1 MNINSDTNFK
11 VYTPDYI
18 AQEMVD
24 KSLEIYFHG
33 DYSRSRFDNLR
44 CADLSCGTG
53 NLLLPLLQTIMELS
67 KVKLG
72 ECIYNN
78 SWITGYDIDREA
90 LLICKNNILKTL
102 GKYEITDEKINL
114 IETNSLIKEIDE
126 TYDIVLGNPPYF
138 GEKNNKEIFTDMR
151 QYKFGKENYEGKMD
165 YAYFF
170 IAKGIDA
177 LKDGGVLT
185 YITTNYWFKADH
197 AKKLRDKIKK
207 HTTFKY
213 VNNYNKSVFEDAVG
227 QHNVV
232 FTLTKEKHKSRLEV
246 IDDREKYFIDS
257 DKIYNYRDKI
267 ILAKNDDLERL
278 DKVYNGRTHFLGE
291 LLNIN
296 QGIVS
301 GYDRAF
307 VFDSYEEK
315 YSEYLK
321 PFYKNKDIDQY
332 SYSSNKYWILYL
344 DYKVALD
351 KKLAKHMRHHKE
363 RLSRRREVLKS
374 IIKWWELQ
382 WARDEKIFNVPKII
396 GRQRSK
402 INKFSY
408 SEGEFY
414 GSADIYYLTPKK
426 KDINL
431 FYILGYLNS
440 KVFYDWFKYNGK
452 MKGDNVE
459 LYATPLKE
467 TPVYYSKDKSEIA
480 YIEKLVKKQIEHYEE
495 ETQKLID
502 RYFFDLKYGENKM

>member
-1 MNINSDTNFK
+1 VNINSDTNFK
-11 VYTPDYI
+11 VYTPYYI
-18 AQEMVD
+18 AKEMID
-24 KSLEIYFHG
+24 KSLESYFHG
-33 DYSRSRFDNLR
+33 DYSRSKFDNLR

-53 NLLLPLLQTIMELS
+53 NLLLPLLSTIIQFH
-67 KVKLG
+67 KAKLG
-72 ECIYNN
+72 EYTYNK

-90 LLICKNNILKTL
+90 LLICKDNALKILGEYGIS
-102 GKYEITDEKINL
+102 GKKINL
-114 IETNSLIKEIDE
+114 IETNSLIEEIDE
-126 TYDIVLGNPPYF
+126 SYDIVLGNPPYF
-138 GEKNNKEIFTDMR
+138 GEKNNKEIFEDMKK
-151 QYKFGKENYEGKMD
+151 YKFGKANYEGKMD

-177 LKDGGVLT
+177 LKSGGVLT

-197 AKKLRDKIKK
+197 AEKLREKIKNY
-207 HTTFKY
+207 TTFKY
-213 VNNYNKSVFEDAVG
+213 INNYNRSVFEDAVG

-232 FTLTKEKHKSRLEV
+232 FTLTKEKVKGRLEV
-246 IDDREKYFIDS
+246 IDDRQKYCIDS

-267 ILAKNDDLERL
+267 ILAKESDLLRL

-301 GYDRAF
+301 GHDRAF
-307 VFDSYEEK
+307 VFDSYEKK

-351 KKLAKHMRHHKE
+351 KKLSKHLDPYKE
-363 RLSRRREVLKS
+363 RLSKRREVLKS
-374 IIKWWELQ
+374 IINWWELQ
-382 WARDEKIFNVPKII
+382 WSRDEKIFNVPKII

-414 GSADIYYLTPKK
+414 GSADIYYLTPKEK
-426 KDINL
+426 NLNL

-452 MKGDNVE
+452 MKGDNLE

-467 TPVYYSKDKSEIA
+467 TPIYYTKDKGEIA
-480 YIEKLVKKQIEHYEE
+480 YIEKLVKKQIQHYEK

-502 RYFFDLKYGENKM
+502 QYFSDLKYGEK

>member
-11 VYTPDYI
+11 VYTPNCI
-18 AQEMVD
+18 AKEMVN

-33 DYSRSRFDNLR
+33 NYSKYKFDTLR

-53 NLLLPLLQTIMELS
+53 NLLIPLLESIMLLY
-67 KVKLG
+67 KLHLG
-72 ECIYNN
+72 EYIYN
-78 SWITGYDIDREA
+78 SLWITGYDIDKKA
-90 LLICKNNILKTL
+90 LLICNKNLLKML
-102 GKYEITDEKINL
+102 KKYKIIDGKINL
-114 IETNSLIKEIDE
+114 IESNSLMEKIDK
-126 TYDIVLGNPPYF
+126 TYDVILGNPPYF
-138 GEKNNKEIFTDMR
+138 GEKNNKEIFEGMKTN
-151 QYKFGKENYEGKMD
+151 KFGKENYEGKMD
-165 YAYFF
+165 YFYFF
-170 IAKGIDA
+170 IAKGIDS
-177 LKDGGVLT
+177 LRDKGVLT

-207 HTTFKY
+207 NTTFKY
-213 VNNYNKSVFEDAVG
+213 INNYNRSVFEDAIG

-232 FTLTKEKHKSRLEV
+232 FSLKNERMNERLEV
-246 IDDREKYFIDS
+246 INEKEKYYIES

-267 ILAKNDDLERL
+267 ILAKEDDLERL
-278 DKVYNGRTHFLGE
+278 GKIYNGRTHFLGD

-301 GYDRAF
+301 GHDKAF
-307 VFDSYEEK
+307 VFDSYDKE

-332 SYSSNKYWILYL
+332 SYNSNKYWILYL
-344 DYKVALD
+344 DYKVVLD
-351 KKLAKHMRHHKE
+351 KKLSKHLKPYKT
-363 RLSRRREVLKS
+363 RLSRRREVIKS
-374 IIKWWELQ
+374 IINWWELQ
-382 WARDEKIFNVPKII
+382 WSRDEKIFNVPKII

-408 SEGEFY
+408 SESEFY
-414 GSADIYYLTPKK
+414 GSADIYYLTSKEK
-426 KDINL
+426 NINL

-452 MKGDNVE
+452 VKGENLE

-467 TPVYYSKDKSEIA
+467 TPIYYSEDKSQIT
-480 YIEKLVKKQIEHYEE
+480 YIEKLVKKQIKGYEE

-502 RYFFDLKYGENKM
+502 SYFYNLRHIK

>member
-1 MNINSDTNFK
+1 MNINSDTNYK

-18 AQEMVD
+18 AKEMID
-24 KSLEIYFHG
+24 KSLDIYFHG
-33 DYSRSRFDNLR
+33 DYRKYKFDNLR

-53 NLLLPLLQTIMELS
+53 NLLIPLIQTIMELY

-72 ECIYNN
+72 EYCYNN
-78 SWITGYDIDREA
+78 SWITGYDIDEKA
-90 LLICKNNILKTL
+90 LLICKNNVLKML
-102 GKYEITDEKINL
+102 RKYDIKSKNINL
-114 IETNSLIKEIDE
+114 IENNSLLEEIDG

-138 GEKNNKEIFTDMR
+138 GEKNNKEIFTDMKE
-151 QYKFGKENYEGKMD
+151 YKFGKENYEGKMD

-177 LKDGGVLT
+177 LKHGGVLT

-197 AKKLRDKIKK
+197 AKKMREKIKK

-213 VNNYNKSVFEDAVG
+213 INNYNRSLFKDAVG

-232 FTLTKEKHKSRLEV
+232 FTLTKEKIKCRLEV
-246 IDDREKYFIDS
+246 IDDRKKYYIDS

-267 ILAKNDDLERL
+267 ILAKKEDLERL
-278 DKVYNGRTHFLGE
+278 DKMYNGRTHCLGE

-307 VFDSYEEK
+307 VFDSYEKK

-344 DYKVALD
+344 DYKVTLD
-351 KKLAKHMRHHKE
+351 KKLAKHMSPHKK
-363 RLSRRREVLKS
+363 RLSRRREVSKS
-374 IIKWWELQ
+374 IINWWKLQ

-414 GSADIYYLTPKK
+414 GSADIYYLTPKE

-440 KVFYDWFKYNGK
+440 IVFYDWFRYNGK
-452 MKGDNVE
+452 MKGDNLE

-467 TPVYYSKDKSEIA
+467 TPIYYTKDKSEIA
-480 YIEKLVKKQIEHYEE
+480 YIEKLVKNQIKYYEE

-502 RYFFDLKYGENKM
+502 QYFYNSKYGK

>member
-1 MNINSDTNFK
+1 MKINSDTNFK

-18 AQEMVD
+18 AKEMIN
-24 KSLEIYFHG
+24 KSLDIYFNG
-33 DYSRSRFDNLR
+33 DYSRSKFDNLR

-53 NLLLPLLQTIMELS
+53 NLLLPLLNTIIQLY
-67 KVKLG
+67 KAKLG
-72 ECIYNN
+72 EYTYNI
-78 SWITGYDIDREA
+78 SWITGYDIDGEA
-90 LLICKNNILKTL
+90 LLICKNNILKIL
-102 GKYEITDEKINL
+102 EKYEIEDKNINL
-114 IETNSLIKEIDE
+114 IKTNSLMEEIDE
-126 TYDIVLGNPPYF
+126 TYDLVLGNPPYF
-138 GEKNNKEIFTDMR
+138 GEKNNKEIFEDMKK
-151 QYKFGKENYEGKMD
+151 YKFGKENYEGKMD

-197 AKKLRDKIKK
+197 AKKLREKIKK
-207 HTTFKY
+207 YTTFKY
-213 VNNYNKSVFEDAVG
+213 INNYNRSVFEEAAG

-232 FTLTKEKHKSRLEV
+232 FTLRKEKKSGKLEV

-257 DKIYNYRDKI
+257 DKIYNYRDKV
-267 ILAKNDDLERL
+267 ILAKEEDLERL
-278 DKVYNGRTHFLGE
+278 NRVYNGRTHFLGE

-307 VFDSYEEK
+307 VFDSYEEN
-315 YSEYLK
+315 YREYLK

-332 SYSSNKYWILYL
+332 TYTSNKYWILYL
-344 DYKVALD
+344 DNKVALN
-351 KKLAKHMRHHKE
+351 KKLAKHLNPHKE
-363 RLSRRREVLKS
+363 RLSRRREVLRS
-374 IIKWWELQ
+374 IINWWELQ

-414 GSADIYYLTPKK
+414 GSADIYYLTPREKN
-426 KDINL
+426 INL

-452 MKGDNVE
+452 MKGDNLE

-467 TPVYYSKDKSEIA
+467 TPIYYTKDKAEIA

-495 ETQKLID
+495 KTQKLID
-502 RYFFDLKYGENKM
+502 RYFSDLKYGI